1 MPRRLTIL
9 PLFCFLL
16 TLSNPADAN
25 WPRWRGPND
34 NGLVEGNP
42 PVEWSETKNIKWKV
56 AIPGL
61 GHATPI
67 VWDNRIYV
75 QTAEQSGERGLLTD
89 PTYRFKLLTLD
100 RKSGKLL
107 WEKTVYEGPPAGDM
121 HDTNSQAS
129 NSGLTDGEHIFA
141 YFGSY
146 GIHCFDLDGKAKW
159 SKDFGDMSTFRS
171 FGEGSSPTIH
181 GNTLVVNW
189 DHEGDSFIVA
199 LDKRTGKELW
209 RQSRDEGTS
218 WSTPLVVVYGGRSQ
232 VIITATNKT
241 RSYDLQ
247 SGKQI
252 WECAGLGRNV
262 IPMPIHKD
270 GVVYVSS
277 GYRRTAMQAI
287 QLSKAKGDIT
297 GTDAILWSITENT
310 PYVSSPLLTNDR
322 LYFVK
327 SRNSILSCYDAKT
340 GEIIFGPERLEGMG
354 NIYASLVGVKN
365 RIYISDLDGNTLV
378 IKNGPTLETLALN
391 ALDNGIA
398 ASPVI
403 VGDDLYIRSHSHLY
417 RIAAE

>member
-16 TLSNPADAN
+16 TLSNPTDAN

-67 VWDNRIYV
+67 VWGNRIYV
-75 QTAEQSGERGLLTD
+75 QTAEQTGEEGLLSD
-89 PTYRFKLLTLD
+89 ATYRMKLLALD
-100 RKSGKLL
+100 RKSGETL

-129 NSGLTDGEHIFA
+129 TSGLTDGGHIYA

-159 SKDFGDMSTFRS
+159 TKDLGDMNTFMS
-171 FGEGSSPTIH
+171 FGEGSAPAVH
-181 GNTLVVNW
+181 GNTLIVNW

-209 RQSRDEGTS
+209 RQIRDEGTS
-218 WSTPLVVVYGGRSQ
+218 WSTPLVVSYGGGNQ

-247 SGKQI
+247 SGKQV

-277 GYRRTAMQAI
+277 GYRHPAMQAI

-297 GTDAILWSITENT
+297 GSDAILWSITENT
-310 PYVSSPLLTNDR
+310 PYVSSPLLTNGR

-403 VGDDLYIRSHSHLY
+403 VGDDLYIRSHRHLY
-417 RIAAE
+417 RIAKD